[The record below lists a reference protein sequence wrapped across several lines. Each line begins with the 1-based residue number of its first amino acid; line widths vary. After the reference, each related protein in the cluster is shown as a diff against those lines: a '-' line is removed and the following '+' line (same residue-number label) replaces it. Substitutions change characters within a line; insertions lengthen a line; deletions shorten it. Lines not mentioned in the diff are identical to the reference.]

1 MTDSAT
7 PRLQIPEL
15 VSMQEANVA
24 TWNGALVQL
33 DAFVDLF
40 LLGQFTNTPPSSP
53 SDGDAY
59 LIGGSPTGVWSGYS
73 YKIASCI
80 DGAWR
85 FYTPFNGLR
94 AYVATTG
101 AFVVYVNGV
110 WTDWNSLISAN
121 EASIASAATCDLGAA
136 GSLFVA
142 VTGTT
147 TVTGFGTSANRLR
160 FVRFAG
166 ALTLTHNATS
176 LILLGGA
183 SRTTAAGDLGIF
195 ASDASGN
202 WRERAYLRAAADPG
216 DYATKSG
223 TETFANKTLTAP
235 KISTISNTGTLTLPT
250 STDTLVGRATTDT
263 LTNKTLTSPAI
274 TTPTITGV
282 TDGSSAAAGKVGE
295 YVVST
300 IASGSAV
307 SLTTATT
314 ANVTSIALTA
324 GDWDVTGLVEFIAAS
339 ATVAANAPIYAG
351 LGSTSATLTDTQYS
365 LMRAGAMTTTSYSP
379 WNSIDAPIVRLSL
392 TATTTIYLQAQ
403 ATFTAGTMTAYGTI
417 RARRVR

>member
-1 MTDSAT
+1 
-7 PRLQIPEL
+7 
-15 VSMQEANVA
+15 MQEANSPPG
-24 TWNGALVQL
+24 TGAGPARCLRRSFSARPVHH
-33 DAFVDLF
+33 
-40 LLGQFTNTPPSSP
+40 TPPSSP

-147 TVTGFGTSANRLR
+147 TVTGLR
-160 FVRFAG
+160 HLRQQTALRALPG
-166 ALTLTHNATS
+166 ASTLTHNATS

-183 SRTTAAGDLGIF
+183 SRTTAAAISHLCIGRKRQLERARLFARRRRSRRLRDQERHGNLRQQDAHRAENF
-195 ASDASGN
+195 HHLEHRHTDASDLDRHAG
-202 WRERAYLRAAADPG
+202 RTCHDRYVR
-216 DYATKSG
+216 
-223 TETFANKTLTAP
+223 
-235 KISTISNTGTLTLPT
+235 PT
-250 STDTLVGRATTDT
+250 SIDQPSNHHADDYRRYRRLLRRRGQSGRIRCFHNR
-263 LTNKTLTSPAI
+263 LRQRGFS
-274 TTPTITGV
+274 
-282 TDGSSAAAGKVGE
+282 
-295 YVVST
+295 
-300 IASGSAV
+300 
-307 SLTTATT
+307 TTATT

-351 LGSTSATLTDTQYS
+351 LDRPAQRSTDTQYS
-365 LMRAGAMTTTSYSP
+365 LMRAGAMTTTSSFAVEIP
-379 WNSIDAPIVRLSL
+379 SS
-392 TATTTIYLQAQ
+392 T
-403 ATFTAGTMTAYGTI
+403 
-417 RARRVR
+417 RRSFGFR